1 MSKEVTT
8 LYRAHKNQLAFH
20 ESIAPFKGFCGPVGS
35 GKSLALVYEALK
47 LAYENPGCMGL
58 IGAPTYKML
67 MDVVQTHFFRE
78 LHLLGIEFDFHKQQ
92 NKLEFRDNGSTII
105 FRAVEEVDH
114 LRGTNL
120 AWFGL
125 DEATYCRNGE
135 YAWNQLLARLREPRA
150 TRKEGFAVFTPRGF
164 DWVHDFFVARGNP
177 EYQLFR
183 ASMLD
188 NPALDK
194 DYYERLAASY
204 DEKLYRQEVYAEF
217 LNIHSGHVYYAF
229 SRDLHVPK
237 DPVEPDPRLPIY
249 WTLDF
254 NISPACSVIAQVIDE
269 STMVDRQ
276 LGHRKA
282 RINVIDEIYLKDART
297 PDVCEEF
304 IDRLRKMKLSS
315 SPIPLFLYGD
325 ASGRNRQRAS
335 NSEGAA
341 SDWDAIKYHLKN
353 VTTPFVQ
360 PNYRVRARNQSI
372 RDRVASVN
380 KMLRSFSGDISMTID
395 KRCKHLIKDLE
406 SVSWAEGA
414 YAVIDDRNK
423 ELTHMSDALSYLC
436 DVEFGQSVGK
446 TGYRSDI
453 TF

>member
-1 MSKEVTT
+1 
-8 LYRAHKNQLAFH
+8 
-20 ESIAPFKGFCGPVGS
+20 
-35 GKSLALVYEALK
+35 
-47 LAYENPGCMGL
+47 MGL

-78 LHLLGIEFDFHKQQ
+78 LDLIGLEYDFHKQ
-92 NKLEFRDNGSTII
+92 NNRLIFHDNGSEII

-135 YAWNQLLARLREPRA
+135 YAWNQMLARLREPRA
-150 TRKEGFAVFTPRGF
+150 HRKEGFAVFTPRGF
-164 DWVHDFFVARGNP
+164 DWVHDFFVARGNA

-183 ASMLD
+183 ASMKD
-188 NPALDK
+188 NPALDEE
-194 DYYERLAASY
+194 YYQRLGASY
-204 DEKLYRQEVYAEF
+204 DEKLYRQEVLAEF
-217 LNIHSGHVYYAF
+217 LNIHSGHVYHAF

-237 DPVEPDPRLPIY
+237 DRVEVDPRLPIY
-249 WTLDF
+249 WSVDF

-269 STMVDRQ
+269 STMMDRQ
-276 LGHRKA
+276 VGQRKA

-297 PDVCEEF
+297 PDVCNEF
-304 IDRLRKMKLSS
+304 VARLSKMNLMGN
-315 SPIPLFLYGD
+315 PIPLFIYGD
-325 ASGRNRQRAS
+325 ASGRQRQRAS

-341 SDWDAIKYHLKN
+341 SDWDAIKHHMKN
-353 VTTPFVQ
+353 VTLPLQ
-360 PNYRVRARNQSI
+360 PNYRVRARNPSI

-380 KMLRSFSGDISMTID
+380 KMLRTYNGDVRMTID
-395 KRCKHLIKDLE
+395 KKCTHLIKDLE

-423 ELTHMSDALSYLC
+423 ELTHVSDALSYLC
-436 DVEFGQSVGK
+436 DVEFGQTTQS
-446 TGYRSDI
+446 GYRSDI
-453 TF
+453 VF